1 MTWILTRIEEV
12 FTDYLRTTLVL
23 LSLHRLISWLL
34 RRISYYTSTLYVI
47 KYHNIKPTIPC
58 PLFSQNYSMADFK
71 KWLNKGHDC
80 IFIFTTC
87 PLFRFVSSF
96 SLFSHAGIYCYVEMY
111 AGKKIQVFSDKNSY
125 HTFVTLRK
133 ARIFKDGQI
142 EATFATKN
150 LAKTKYSRHK

>member
-1 MTWILTRIEEV
+1 MNSYKNRRSVYW
-12 FTDYLRTTLVL
+12 LRTTLVL

-34 RRISYYTSTLYVI
+34 RRISYYTSALYVI

-96 SLFSHAGIYCYVEMY
+96 SLFSHAGPSVLLLSNCLYNIIDTFLRVKVKVLWYLFWLLRFNNLYCNIMT
-111 AGKKIQVFSDKNSY
+111 S
-125 HTFVTLRK
+125 
-133 ARIFKDGQI
+133 
-142 EATFATKN
+142 
-150 LAKTKYSRHK
+150 